1 MDADGGC
8 GRVEGVGGG
17 EVGCYV
23 EGGGAGAV
31 TARDVVVVGKV
42 VARGSV
48 GFGEEAEAEE
58 GVDEEDEGEEE
69 GEDEGDVEA

>member
-23 EGGGAGAV
+23 EGGWAPL
-31 TARDVVVVGKV
+31 RVVVG
-42 VARGSV
+42 GS
-48 GFGEEAEAEE
+48 GGSLEEAEAEE